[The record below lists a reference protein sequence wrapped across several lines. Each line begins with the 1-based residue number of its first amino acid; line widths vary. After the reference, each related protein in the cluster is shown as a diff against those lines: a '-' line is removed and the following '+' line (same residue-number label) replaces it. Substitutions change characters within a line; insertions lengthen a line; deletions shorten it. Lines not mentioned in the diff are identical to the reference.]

1 MGYCWIIENNGFKR
15 VSLTYYAPLFFMLP
29 IMAILY
35 IFSAVIMLRRQCQI
49 YKQFGRRKKIN
60 ISSSVQL
67 YSKLLLFPLV
77 FIITYIV
84 ALVRRSIQTIGSEH
98 KHPVSSNF
106 FLFALY
112 LNALVEF
119 SLGFIV
125 TLLLV
130 ASDLISFC
138 VDYYRRENT
147 RTDIDIQTEI
157 ELEGIDYEKWKNGDT
172 ESALDEL

>member
-1 MGYCWIIENNGFKR
+1 
-15 VSLTYYAPLFFMLP
+15 
-29 IMAILY
+29 
-35 IFSAVIMLRRQCQI
+35 
-49 YKQFGRRKKIN
+49 
-60 ISSSVQL
+60 
-67 YSKLLLFPLV
+67 
-77 FIITYIV
+77 
-84 ALVRRSIQTIGSEH
+84 
-98 KHPVSSNF
+98 
-106 FLFALY
+106 LY